1 MHAFP
6 WALAKYQIGLTINV
20 HAIYTIRTPLITNVE
35 LVYSY
40 GTVEISSVAEKAIC
54 LNDTSGFA

>member
-20 HAIYTIRTPLITNVE
+20 HAIYMNPTN
-35 LVYSY
+35 
-40 GTVEISSVAEKAIC
+40 
-54 LNDTSGFA
+54 N

>member
-20 HAIYTIRTPLITNVE
+20 HAIIRTPLITNVE
-35 LVYSY
+35 LVYNY
-40 GTVEISSVAEKAIC
+40 GTVEISSVAEKAIS